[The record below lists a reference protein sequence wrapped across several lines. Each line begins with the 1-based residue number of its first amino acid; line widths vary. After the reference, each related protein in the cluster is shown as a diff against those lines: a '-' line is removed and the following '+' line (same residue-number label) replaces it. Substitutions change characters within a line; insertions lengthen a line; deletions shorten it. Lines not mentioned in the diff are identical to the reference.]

1 VKKLSVGSLCTGYG
15 GLDMAV
21 ESFFDAEMSWY
32 SEINRN
38 CEALISH
45 HWSDVGNIG
54 DLTKVNFSKIQK
66 VDILCAGYPCQ
77 PYSSASYKRKGP
89 DDERAVVEYITKGIS
104 TLRPEWVV
112 LENVNNHRSVGGPA
126 VIASLASL
134 RYDCRWEI
142 VRASDCGAPHKRAR
156 LFIVATDSNRST
168 RTEPNFWNGDRK
180 WEERGI
186 NRGTRSDSKRSDFS
200 GSFRKFEPAIR
211 KWETIVNRVAPT
223 PRIGNRINPLFVEFM
238 MGLPEN
244 FVTGHGLSKTAE
256 LSALGN
262 GVVPQQALL
271 ALGRLIK

>member
-1 VKKLSVGSLCTGYG
+1 MKKLSVGSLCTGYG

-21 ESFFDAEMSWY
+21 EHFFDAEMSWY
-32 SEINRN
+32 SEVNSN
-38 CEALISH
+38 CETLISQ
-45 HWSDVGNIG
+45 HWPDVENIG

-77 PYSSASYKRKGP
+77 PYSSAGKLKGEN
-89 DDERAVVEYITKGIS
+89 DERAIFEYIGQAIS
-104 TLRPEWVV
+104 DIRPRWVV
-112 LENVNNHRSVGGPA
+112 LENVSNHLTIGGPR
-126 VIASLASL
+126 VIASLASIG
-134 RYDCRWEI
+134 YDCRWEI
-142 VRASDCGAPHKRAR
+142 VRASDCEAPHKRAR
-156 LFIVATDSNRST
+156 LFIVATNSNRST

-186 NRGTRSDSKRSDFS
+186 NRGTRSDSKRSDFF

-211 KWETIVNRVAPT
+211 RWETIVNRVAPT

-244 FVTGHGLSKTAE
+244 FVTGRGLNKTAE

-271 ALGRLIK
+271 ALERLSK